1 MENFDRSKYKGASIA
16 SVKKVSDDAKKNS
29 TKFGDYGGDFI
40 KFFEV
45 KEGSNWLRIA
55 PAHDPNDSPYIPVR
69 TTMLKCK
76 VEKRDAEGNIIAGEF
91 EIKNKKIF
99 IAPFH
104 CERDENNQ
112 PIIKK
117 DVVEAYIGFVIR
129 QAEQLHG
136 KGTDSFKKY
145 LNPVNGYMASGKW
158 VSGIK
163 PSTNFVCYGWDDNKD
178 LKRAELYEGWMKR
191 MNEISLQESSGDGVL
206 ALDVFS
212 DPDTG
217 LPLSI
222 TKGKDDKGKT
232 KYTLDAVK
240 IARGENWEDFFKR
253 CNPTDEMLMKFS
265 EAKSLK
271 ELYIGVYTKRDFDLA
286 MDGLQRFDTE
296 HGFNIFANDDFMDE
310 VEAIAVL
317 VPEKKEKEE
326 KVETKASKS
335 TVTTSKPTSTTTN
348 ASKPEIKKEAVS
360 VEKATPLVMKKFLRT
375 YITDNYGND
384 VQLPTTLS
392 GEELVEWYNLA
403 QAGDELPFSTSEETT
418 VSETDDTETQSEE
431 STDEQQE
438 SEEEPAKDDVTK
450 TDTQAVMSTQDRLR
464 ILRKKQMK
472 AAQNK

>member
-16 SVKKVSDDAKKNS
+16 SVKKVSDDAKRNS
-29 TKFGDYGGDFI
+29 TKFNDYGGDYVDFFI
-40 KFFEV
+40 V
-45 KEGSNWLRIA
+45 KDGANWLRVA

-69 TTMLKCK
+69 TTMLKCS
-76 VEKRDAEGNIIAGEF
+76 VEKRDAEKNIIPGEF

-117 DVVEAYIGFVIR
+117 DVVEVYIGFVIR

-136 KGTDSFKKY
+136 KGSESFKKY
-145 LNPVNGYMASGKW
+145 LNPVNGYRASGKW

-178 LKRAELYEGWMKR
+178 LERAELYEGWMKR

-222 TKGKDDKGKT
+222 TKGKDEKGNT
-232 KYTLDAVK
+232 KYTLDAVRN
-240 IARGENWEDFFKR
+240 ARGESWEAFFKR
-253 CNPTDEMLMKFS
+253 CNPSDEMLMKFS
-265 EAKSLK
+265 EVKTLK

-296 HGFNIFANDDFMDE
+296 HGYNIFANDDFMDE

-326 KVETKASKS
+326 KEETKVSKP
-335 TVTTSKPTSTTTN
+335 TATTSKPTSTATT
-348 ASKPEIKKEAVS
+348 AKTEVKKEAVS
-360 VEKATPLVMKKFLRT
+360 TEKVTPLVMKKFLRT
-375 YITDNYGND
+375 YITENYGAD
-384 VQLPTTLS
+384 FQLPTTLS

-403 QAGDELPFSTSEETT
+403 QANDELPFPASEETT
-418 VSETDDTETQSEE
+418 ENEIEDTETNSEE
-431 STDEQQE
+431 STEEQPE
-438 SEEEPAKDDVTK
+438 AEEPVKDDVTK
-450 TDTQAVMSTQDRLR
+450 TDTQAVISTQDRLKL
-464 ILRKKQMK
+464 LREKQMK